1 MRKILFSIVCI
12 SLSIAVGSVNAQKQL
27 SKEEEKEWK
36 KTAKE
41 YVKNPEAL
49 AQLTKDK
56 QELQRINNSLE
67 SDNNLLKT
75 QMNTKD
81 NRIASLESQIDQLS
95 MDLEAAQMAEPISQ
109 PVFTS
114 TDNPDERVPMGTIYR
129 VQIGAFEKDKNKIPS
144 ELDTTKDLTIE
155 QSENYQKIVLG
166 QFTNKAEAEK
176 LQKHL
181 RKVGVKDAWVVVY
194 KDGVRVP

>member
-166 QFTNKAEAEK
+166 QFTNKAEADK

>member
-75 QMNTKD
+75 QMKTKD

>member
-1 MRKILFSIVCI
+1 MRKILFGIVCF
-12 SLSIAVGSVNAQKQL
+12 SLFIAVGSLDAQKKL

-56 QELQRINNSLE
+56 QELQRINNTLE

-81 NRIASLESQIDQLS
+81 NRIASLESQVDQLS
-95 MDLEAAQMAEPISQ
+95 AELEAARLAEPAQ
-109 PVFTS
+109 PVFTHTENS
-114 TDNPDERVPMGTIYR
+114 SEMVPMGTIYR

-144 ELDTTKDLTIE
+144 NLDTTKDLNLE
-155 QSENYQKIVLG
+155 QGGSLQKIVLG
-166 QFTNKAEAEK
+166 QFTNKDDADR

-181 RKVGVKDAWVVVY
+181 KKIGVKDAWVVVY

>member
-1 MRKILFSIVCI
+1 MRKILFGIVCI
-12 SLSIAVGSVNAQKQL
+12 SLSIAVSSVHGQKQL

-109 PVFTS
+109 PVFTP
-114 TDNPDERVPMGTIYR
+114 TENPDERVPMGTIYR

>member
-166 QFTNKAEAEK
+166 QFTSKTEADK

>member
-1 MRKILFSIVCI
+1 MF
-12 SLSIAVGSVNAQKQL
+12 IAVGSLDAQKKL

-56 QELQRINNSLE
+56 QELQRINNTLE

-81 NRIASLESQIDQLS
+81 NRIASLESQVDQLS
-95 MDLEAAQMAEPISQ
+95 AELEAARLAEPAQ
-109 PVFTS
+109 PVFTHTENS
-114 TDNPDERVPMGTIYR
+114 SEMVPMGTIYR

-144 ELDTTKDLTIE
+144 SLDTGKDLNLE
-155 QSENYQKIVLG
+155 QAGALQKIVLG
-166 QFTNKAEAEK
+166 QFTSKEEAEK

-181 RKVGVKDAWVVVY
+181 KKIGVKDAWIVVY